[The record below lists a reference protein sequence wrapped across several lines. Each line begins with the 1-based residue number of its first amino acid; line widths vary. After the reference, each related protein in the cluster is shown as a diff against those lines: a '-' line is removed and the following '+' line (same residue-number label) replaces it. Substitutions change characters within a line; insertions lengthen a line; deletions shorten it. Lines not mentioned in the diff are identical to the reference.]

1 MTNDRGGKWTNVR
14 VKATSSVGEHRVK
27 SSPNNV
33 HFASTIVE
41 KCGKSS
47 RRNETSSHTQKI
59 NIDIGNF
66 QLSTRIQFRCTHR
79 WSQKPTRHAECGV
92 AVGGSWKLFNDFS
105 LFSIYFFLHSN
116 GVERFFRVL
125 FMAFSTFSTVTT
137 LDPTAWKLC
146 VFQLCFF
153 FGWAWARVEEDD
165 VCQRGEIWKI
175 YYTTINIFS
184 FLPQRRFYFAFRWDF
199 SACVVHGLPFLALP
213 MEWGAHTF
221 NLWNWTFNV
230 SFPQQKYTKF
240 RRFVI
245 NFFRGFSS
253 FTPRKIQQFVF
264 LSRAP
269 RNVFAA

>member
-1 MTNDRGGKWTNVR
+1 MWKILKEKRNKFAHTKNQHW
-14 VKATSSVGEHRVK
+14 HR
-27 SSPNNV
+27 
-33 HFASTIVE
+33 
-41 KCGKSS
+41 
-47 RRNETSSHTQKI
+47 
-59 NIDIGNF
+59 
-66 QLSTRIQFRCTHR
+66 QLSTLDSYSISMYSSLVSKTDSAC
-79 WSQKPTRHAECGV
+79 WV
-92 AVGGSWKLFNDFS
+92 WGGSRWELET
-105 LFSIYFFLHSN
+105 LQ
-116 GVERFFRVL
+116 RFFFIFHLFFSTQQWSRAFLSCVIYGFFDVFHRHHTRSDSMKIVCISVL
-125 FMAFSTFSTVTT
+125 FF
-137 LDPTAWKLC
+137 
-146 VFQLCFF
+146 
-153 FGWAWARVEEDD
+153 WAWARVEEDD

-184 FLPQRRFYFAFRWDF
+184 FLPQWSFHFAFRWDF

-245 NFFRGFSS
+245 NFFRGFFS